1 MYLVS
6 IYFDEHT
13 NKVLNRYI
21 KGICECTGNSF
32 MIDNNVPGHITVL
45 SIEAPSKDVLM
56 EKFDAAS
63 KNVASGDII
72 IPSIGQLLPYVIY
85 AAPVMNEY
93 LLELQQNMINA
104 FSDIEGVSISKYYS
118 KNSWMP
124 HVTLGKTLD
133 EKQMKSA
140 FEYLQKH
147 FLPFEA
153 KVEKIG
159 LAKTNPHEDLLIRE
173 L

>member
-21 KGICECTGNSF
+21 KGISECTGNTF

-72 IPSIGQLLPYVIY
+72 IPSIGQLLPNVIY
-85 AAPVMNEY
+85 AFPVMNELANTIQRIHGCLM
-93 LLELQQNMINA
+93 LLWVRLLMR
-104 FSDIEGVSISKYYS
+104 SK
-118 KNSWMP
+118 
-124 HVTLGKTLD
+124 
-133 EKQMKSA
+133 
-140 FEYLQKH
+140 
-147 FLPFEA
+147 
-153 KVEKIG
+153 
-159 LAKTNPHEDLLIRE
+159 
-173 L
+173 